1 MFKKNYF
8 YNIEWIDSE
17 GQKRNTHGITK
28 KIKKV
33 KTSVDLVSVIIYVLV
48 EIENEY
54 EYETG
59 LEFTIEKYKIL
70 AFNEV

>member
-8 YNIEWIDSE
+8 YHIEWEDNE
-17 GQKRNTHGITK
+17 GQKRNNNGIIE

-33 KTSVDLVSVIIYVLV
+33 KTSVDLVSSIIPVLV
-48 EIENEY
+48 EIENEF

-59 LEFTIEKYKIL
+59 LEFTIQKYKIL

>member
-8 YNIEWIDSE
+8 YNIEWIDNE
-17 GQKRNTHGITK
+17 GQKRNKHGIIE

-33 KTSVDLVSVIIYVLV
+33 KTSVDLVAARIPALV
-48 EIENEY
+48 EIENEF

-59 LEFTIEKYKIL
+59 LEFTIEKYKIV